1 MENASLKNSTTLLQ
15 TYNRSYVSGPLVDE
29 AKAFL
34 LARDVVWA
42 IVLGDLM
49 CQAQS
54 LNCQNFAG

>member
-1 MENASLKNSTTLLQ
+1 MLPLKIVQLC
-15 TYNRSYVSGPLVDE
+15 YNRSYVSGPLVDE

-49 CQAQS
+49 TCSVRLS